1 MAALK
6 GFKFIRAY
14 VRDKVQRTASH
25 VAVVFQVAC
34 PLLSV
39 PNASAASACPFA
51 I

>member
-1 MAALK
+1 MAAFK

-14 VRDKVQRTASH
+14 VRDKVQRTACSAH

-39 PNASAASACPFA
+39 PNASACPFA